1 MRYATLSASAAREA
15 RSRRIGRCAR
25 CHAPVLAEDE
35 HYGEG
40 QAIVHGAC
48 GSEPPTSGHDPGPEA
63 RVAPAA
69 RRIRRMAVSPSFSSR
84 LETSD
89 F

>member
-1 MRYATLSASAAREA
+1 MRYATLSASAAREP

-48 GSEPPTSGHDPGPEA
+48 GSQPPTSARVPGPET
-63 RVAPAA
+63 RPASPG
-69 RRIRRMAVSPSFSSR
+69 RRMRRMAASPSFPSR
-84 LETSD
+84 LTTSD